1 MLSLPVGG
9 KRVRPSRFVTVFGG
23 QELFKFIPQVSSASP
38 RCAGRDDPP
47 DDQDGGDQQD
57 ETGVVHEGKVVGHGR
72 GLWCGGSQC
81 WVHGMG
87 RIRCIWVDAVFHGW
101 RCRSR
106 GSSRFAAGA
115 PSHAGYEMGSRI

>member
-23 QELFKFIPQVSSASP
+23 QELLKFIPQVSSASP
-38 RCAGRDDPP
+38 GCAAGDDPP

-57 ETGVVHEGKVVGHGR
+57 EFGVVHEGIVVHGR
-72 GLWCGGSQC
+72 RLWCGGSQC
-81 WVHGMG
+81 LVHGIG
-87 RIRCIWVDAVFHGW
+87 RIRCIGVDAVFHGW

-115 PSHAGYEMGSRI
+115 PSHAGYEMCSRI